1 MKKFTALFL
10 AFVMV
15 LAVAG
20 CANGDETPTT
30 DAATEGTTEATA
42 EVTTEATVEET
53 TAATEDTVKV
63 MSYDEFVA
71 AEMDSEVVVETYVQA
86 KQGWW
91 ENKANVY
98 TQNEDGAF
106 FIYGLACTEE
116 EYAQLTEG
124 AKIRV
129 TGYKTEFSGEV
140 EIGDATFE
148 LLEGN
153 FVADTLDITAMMAN
167 EEELLAHQNQKIAV
181 KGLTVEKISYKNDE
195 PGDDIY
201 LTLGLDG
208 ASYNFCVE
216 VYLTGTDSEV
226 YTTVGELNVG
236 DVVNVE
242 GFLYW
247 YEGPNAHI
255 TAITVAE

>member
-10 AFVMV
+10 ALVMV

-20 CANGDETPTT
+20 CASGDETPTT
-30 DAATEGTTEATA
+30 VAPTETSTEAPTEVATEAPTEAP
-42 EVTTEATVEET
+42 TEAE
-53 TAATEDTVKV
+53 VKV

-71 AEMDSEVVVETYVQA
+71 AEVDSEVVVETYVQA

-129 TGYKTEFSGEV
+129 TGYKAEFSGEI
-140 EIGDATFE
+140 EITDATFE

-153 FVADTLDITAMMAN
+153 YVAETLDVTAMMAN

-181 KGLTVEKISYKNDE
+181 NGLTVEKVEYKNDE

-201 LTLGLDG
+201 VTLGLDG

-216 VYLTGTDSEV
+216 VYLTGTESEV

-255 TAITVAE
+255 TSITVVE